1 MTRSEIIARAD
12 ELVDR
17 DRAVH
22 TGTGDYPEGAVR
34 IAARWILTRV
44 AGLNADNEAR
54 AVSSIP
60 DETRE
65 RALSLAGDAVR
76 KGYGDVLDEGV
87 ALFVPKTDS
96 EPVSEPGPGSISA
109 TLHRVRPDQGVELG
123 EAAGENEE

>member
-1 MTRSEIIARAD
+1 MTRSEILARAD

-22 TGTGDYPEGAVR
+22 TGTCDYPEGAVR
-34 IAARWILTRV
+34 IAARWILARV

-76 KGYGDVLDEGV
+76 VDSAGGVDHRRSGLFDLDQ
-87 ALFVPKTDS
+87 P
-96 EPVSEPGPGSISA
+96 
-109 TLHRVRPDQGVELG
+109 LG
-123 EAAGENEE
+123 EAVL